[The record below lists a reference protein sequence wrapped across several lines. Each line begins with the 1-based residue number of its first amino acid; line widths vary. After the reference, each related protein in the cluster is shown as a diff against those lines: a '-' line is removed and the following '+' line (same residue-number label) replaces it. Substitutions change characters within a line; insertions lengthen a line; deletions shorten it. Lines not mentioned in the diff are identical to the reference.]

1 MEKKKQLIILVLRM
15 LESESDAQHP
25 LTQTE
30 MTKVISEIYPC
41 DRKTVCRNV
50 QFLREMGY
58 PIVKT
63 TKGFYMDNKA
73 FSNAEIA
80 FVEKAILAA
89 EDLSN
94 EEKKTLCSEAV
105 CSAQKQLFDALVTD
119 GYNVEWVDMRTYTK
133 DYLGRSLF
141 PDMLHPNNEGYRRI
155 GFKMMSILTGAENPI
170 EKAT

>member
-15 LESESDAQHP
+15 LESESDTQHP

-63 TKGFYMDNKA
+63 TKGFYMDKML
-73 FSNAEIA
+73 FSREEIRFIVNSVRGAEG
-80 FVEKAILAA
+80 
-89 EDLSN
+89 DLSDR
-94 EEKKTLCSEAV
+94 EELCDR
-105 CSAQKQLFDALVTD
+105 L
-119 GYNVEWVDMRTYTK
+119 YT
-133 DYLGRSLF
+133 SLSR
-141 PDMLHPNNEGYRRI
+141 YY
-155 GFKMMSILTGAENPI
+155 KS
-170 EKAT
+170 

>member
-1 MEKKKQLIILVLRM
+1 MLGRKLVQAICYNYYRSCLMEKKKQLIILVLRM

-94 EEKKTLCSEAV
+94 EEKKTLS
-105 CSAQKQLFDALVTD
+105 
-119 GYNVEWVDMRTYTK
+119 TK
-133 DYLGRSLF
+133 VVDYLTKRYS
-141 PDMLHPNNEGYRRI
+141 
-155 GFKMMSILTGAENPI
+155 K
-170 EKAT
+170 

>member
-73 FSNAEIA
+73 FSKAEIA

-89 EDLSN
+89 GDLSN
-94 EEKKTLCSEAV
+94 EEKKTL
-105 CSAQKQLFDALVTD
+105 SAKV
-119 GYNVEWVDMRTYTK
+119 V
-133 DYLGRSLF
+133 DYLTKRYS
-141 PDMLHPNNEGYRRI
+141 
-155 GFKMMSILTGAENPI
+155 K
-170 EKAT
+170 